1 MLPQSICS
9 LPKDRLQSPT
19 FSQLCWPQG
28 QSAACL
34 CNPGSRGSQGELI
47 PAPSLSHSCYYCPHY
62 RELAASSWCSIS
74 PKSPT
79 IQGFW
84 EGLSFSCLLSP
95 LQNQALR
102 CLDHFLITISSYGNV
117 THQLFI
123 SSQDCSARSCHK
135 KRIMCCLQ
143 CLTSAP
149 RRHYAL
155 LSVVTKWWNSYGH
168 LQITTNAVTGF
179 GKEAGEWVVFALPF

>member
-1 MLPQSICS
+1 MLQQSICL

-28 QSAACL
+28 QPAVCL
-34 CNPGSRGSQGELI
+34 CNPGSQGLWGELI
-47 PAPSLSHSCYYCPHY
+47 PALSLSHSCYHCPHY
-62 RELAASSWCSIS
+62 RELAASSWGSIS
-74 PKSPT
+74 PKSPA

-84 EGLSFSCLLSP
+84 EGLCFSCLVSL

-102 CLDHFLITISSYGNV
+102 CLDHFLITIASCGNV
-117 THQLFI
+117 TNQSPLRT
-123 SSQDCSARSCHK
+123 SVVEVVTK
-135 KRIMCCLQ
+135 KRIMCCLR

-155 LSVVTKWWNSYGH
+155 LFVVT
-168 LQITTNAVTGF
+168 
-179 GKEAGEWVVFALPF
+179 